1 MRPYMVIPS
10 YWSGPNTKHNDG
22 DSVFDHPTPLNEEGT
37 LRRTLDS
44 ISILEDKNFTLIVI
58 GVATNPKYDEE
69 VHNRLE
75 NIIKEA
81 DLKIDT
87 ILFTN
92 KNLEKLKTSLFKDRD
107 PDDILSIDNYS
118 NIRNMCIFLPY
129 ILDAEVAI
137 LIDDDE
143 VFEDPA
149 FVNKAKE
156 FIGRRFYGNTVDGV
170 AGYYLNEDGEYYDK
184 VNIVPWMTYWDRFGG
199 KREAFDQIIGSD
211 PRLKKTPFAF
221 GGAMV
226 IHRNLMRIVPFDPKI
241 TRGED
246 TDYVINARMFGF
258 NFYLDNTLAIKH
270 LPPPKKHPV
279 WKRFREDIYRFLY
292 DKSKFDTQSP
302 QTNLRMITPE
312 EFDPYPGEFMKQDLG
327 DKIFKTNIIL
337 ALNYLADGDIEAC
350 KETINNIYLA
360 RYEAVPHN
368 NTFDAY
374 LDFQRKWRK
383 LLEYTRD
390 FGNTLK
396 NIILEGMVIT
406 FDKYQYEVKKIK
418 EKARG
423 LDNFNIDDIELFKG
437 FSKKELRRLF
447 FIAEIK
453 NYAKDEYIFHDDE
466 VDTNIYIV
474 LRGKLLVTKKQDST
488 GEYITIAKLE
498 QGEHFNETSIFTER
512 VHRVSVITTTE
523 VDLMILTKEKAQAIL
538 KEDCALSAKI
548 YRILAKKLSERLV
561 ITTQKFSET
570 KEKTTDISDSMQN
583 K

>member
-1 MRPYMVIPS
+1 
-10 YWSGPNTKHNDG
+10 
-22 DSVFDHPTPLNEEGT
+22 
-37 LRRTLDS
+37 
-44 ISILEDKNFTLIVI
+44 
-58 GVATNPKYDEE
+58 
-69 VHNRLE
+69 
-75 NIIKEA
+75 
-81 DLKIDT
+81 
-87 ILFTN
+87 
-92 KNLEKLKTSLFKDRD
+92 
-107 PDDILSIDNYS
+107 
-118 NIRNMCIFLPY
+118 
-129 ILDAEVAI
+129 
-137 LIDDDE
+137 
-143 VFEDPA
+143 
-149 FVNKAKE
+149 
-156 FIGRRFYGNTVDGV
+156 
-170 AGYYLNEDGEYYDK
+170 
-184 VNIVPWMTYWDRFGG
+184 
-199 KREAFDQIIGSD
+199 IGSE

-226 IHRNLMRIVPFDPKI
+226 IHRNLMRIVPFDPEI

-312 EFDPYPGEFMKQDLG
+312 EFDPYPGEFMKKDLG

-337 ALNYLADGDIEAC
+337 ALNYLADGDVEAC

-360 RYEAVPHN
+360 RYEAIPHN

-374 LDFQRKWRK
+374 LEFQKKWRK
-383 LLEYTRD
+383 FLEHTRE

-396 NIILEGMVIT
+396 NIILEGMVIS

-418 EKARG
+418 EKAKG

-453 NYAKDEYIFHDDE
+453 NYEKDEYIFHDDE
-466 VDTNIYIV
+466 IDTNVYIV
-474 LRGKLLVTKKQDST
+474 LRGKLLVTKKQLST

-498 QGEHFNETSIFTER
+498 QGEHFNETSIFTEQI
-512 VHRVSVITTTE
+512 HRVSVVTTTA

-538 KEDCALSAKI
+538 KEDCSLSAKI

-561 ITTQKFSET
+561 DTTQKFSET
-570 KEKTTDISDSMQN
+570 KEQTTDISDSMQ
-583 K
+583 KKED

>member
-1 MRPYMVIPS
+1 MRTYMVIPS
-10 YWSGPNTKHNDG
+10 YWSGGKNNWSEG
-22 DSVFDHPTPLNEEGT
+22 DAVFDHPTPLIEEGT
-37 LRRTLDS
+37 LKRALDS
-44 ISILEDKNFTLIVI
+44 INILEDKNFTLIVI
-58 GVATNPKYDEE
+58 GISTNPRYDDK
-69 VHNRLE
+69 VHQKLE
-75 NIIKEA
+75 KIIKNT
-81 DLKIDT
+81 DLKVNT

-92 KNLEKLKTSLFKDRD
+92 KNLHKLKSLIFKNKTVE
-107 PDDILSIDNYS
+107 DILSIKNYS
-118 NIRNMCIFLPY
+118 DIRNMCILLPY

-143 VFEDPA
+143 VFEDPL

-156 FIGRRFYGNTVDGV
+156 FVGRRFYGNTVDGV
-170 AGYYLNEDGEYYDK
+170 AGYYLNEDNEYYDK

-199 KREAFDQIIGSD
+199 KREAFDQIIGSE

-258 NFYLDNTLAIKH
+258 NFYLDNTLSIKH

-279 WKRFREDIYRFLY
+279 WKSFREDIYRFLY

-302 QTNLRMITPE
+302 QTNLRLITPE
-312 EFDPYPGEFMKQDLG
+312 EFDPYPGQFMKKDLG

-360 RYEAVPHN
+360 RYEAIPHH

-374 LDFQRKWRK
+374 LEFQKKWRN
-383 LLEYTRD
+383 LLEQTRD

-396 NIILEGMVIT
+396 NIILEGLVIS
-406 FDKYQYEVKKIK
+406 FDKYQHEVKKIK

-423 LDNFNIDDIELFKG
+423 LDNFNVDEIELFKG

-453 NYAKDEYIFHDDE
+453 NYEKDEYIFHDDE
-466 VDTNIYIV
+466 IDTNIYIV
-474 LRGKLLVTKKQDST
+474 LRGKLLVTKKQDS
-488 GEYITIAKLE
+488 GEIITIAKLD
-498 QGEHFNETSIFTER
+498 QGEHFNETAIFTEQ
-512 VHRVSVITTTE
+512 VHRVSVVTVTE
-523 VDLMILTKEKAQAIL
+523 ADLMVLTKEKAQNIL
-538 KEDCALSAKI
+538 KEDCALSSKI
-548 YRILAKKLSERLV
+548 YRILARKLSERLV
-561 ITTQKFSET
+561 LTTKKFSET
-570 KEKTTDISDSMQN
+570 KEQSTDISDSMQN
-583 K
+583 